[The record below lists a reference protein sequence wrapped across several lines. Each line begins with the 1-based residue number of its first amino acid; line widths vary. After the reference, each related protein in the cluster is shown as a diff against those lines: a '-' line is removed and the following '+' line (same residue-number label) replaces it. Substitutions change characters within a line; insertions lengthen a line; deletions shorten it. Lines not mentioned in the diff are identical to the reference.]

1 MANRESP
8 LVNRVMRTVYLTG
21 GTGFLGSHFIRNHL
35 LDGRFDVQCFVR
47 GATPEACALRLHET
61 LRAVDASY
69 PDRRL
74 WGLDALT
81 PIPSDIT
88 LPAFGL
94 GKAFFADRA
103 RGADATFFHFAS
115 SLQYQEKDRAAIHAH
130 NIGGLRH
137 AVDVAA
143 ALGCGVF
150 YYVSTAFTVGVH
162 EGPVPEVLHRNARF
176 NNYYEETKCE
186 AEHLITALCRERGIS
201 LVIVRPSIVVGPSAT
216 HGTGGSRTGL
226 YGCIHEL
233 HRLKRQLRHT
243 NEALSLYGCTESEM
257 NLVPV
262 DFVCH
267 DIASLYLEGVR
278 EGVYHCTAGQN
289 VRVQGLT
296 ELILKYLGLTR
307 VTFRPF
313 REFDEATASAL
324 ERALVRNTEFYAT
337 STAGT
342 KVFERRRGPHW
353 PMDLDQVERYVIE
366 GVRGLEGAG
375 ARARQAR
382 VRQHAQSGG
391 ARRTA

>member
-1 MANRESP
+1 MK
-8 LVNRVMRTVYLTG
+8 TVYLTG

-35 LDGRFDVQCFVR
+35 LGGPFDVQCFVR
-47 GATPEACALRLHET
+47 GASAEACALRLHET
-61 LRAVDASY
+61 LRAADASY
-69 PDRRL
+69 PERRL
-74 WGLDALT
+74 RGLDALT
-81 PIPSDIT
+81 AVPSDIT

-94 GKAFFADRA
+94 GEAFFTARA
-103 RGADATFFHFAS
+103 GRADATFFHFAS
-115 SLQYQEKDRAAIHAH
+115 SLQYQEKDRQVIHDH

-162 EGPVPEVLHRNARF
+162 EGRVPEALHRNARF

-186 AEHLITALCRERGIS
+186 AEHLITRLCRERGIS
-201 LVIVRPSIVVGPSAT
+201 LVIVRPSIVVGPSST
-216 HGTGGSRTGL
+216 HRTGGSRTGL
-226 YGCIHEL
+226 YGFIHEL

-243 NEALSLYGCTESEM
+243 DAALSLYGCTESEM

-262 DFVCH
+262 DFVCQ
-267 DIASLYLEGVR
+267 DISSLYLEGAR

-296 ELILKYLGLTR
+296 ELILKHLGLTS

-313 REFDEATASAL
+313 REFDEATASAI
-324 ERALVRNTEFYAT
+324 ERVLVRNTAFYAT

-342 KVFERRRGPHW
+342 KVFERRRGPCW
-353 PMDLDQVERYVIE
+353 PMSLDEVERYVIE

-375 ARARQAR
+375 ALRRQAR
-382 VRQHAQSGG
+382 VRRHAQSRG

>member
-1 MANRESP
+1 
-8 LVNRVMRTVYLTG
+8 MRTVYLTG

-35 LDGRFDVQCFVR
+35 LGGPFDVQCFVR
-47 GATPEACALRLHET
+47 GATPGACALRLHET

-81 PIPSDIT
+81 AIPSDIT

-94 GKAFFADRA
+94 DEAFFAGRA
-103 RGADATFFHFAS
+103 GEADATFFHFAS
-115 SLQYQEKDRAAIHAH
+115 SLQYQEKDRAAIHDH

-162 EGPVPEVLHRNARF
+162 EGPVPEALHRNARF

-186 AEHLITALCRERGIS
+186 AEHLITELCRERGIS
-201 LVIVRPSIVVGPSAT
+201 LVIVRPSIVVGPSST
-216 HGTGGSRTGL
+216 HRTGGSRTGL
-226 YGCIHEL
+226 YGFIHEL

-262 DFVCH
+262 DSVCH

-296 ELILKYLGLTR
+296 ELILEHLGLDS

-313 REFDEATASAL
+313 REFDEATAVAT
-324 ERALVRNTEFYAT
+324 ERALVRNTAFYAT

-342 KVFERRRGPHW
+342 KVFQRRRGPHW
-353 PMDLDQVERYVIE
+353 PMDLDTVERYVIE
-366 GVRGLEGAG
+366 GVRGVEGASRL
-375 ARARQAR
+375 AKRAR
-382 VRQHAQSGG
+382 VRQHALSEGV
-391 ARRTA
+391 RRTA

>member
-1 MANRESP
+1 
-8 LVNRVMRTVYLTG
+8 MRTVYLTG

-35 LDGRFDVQCFVR
+35 LGGPFDVQCFVR
-47 GATPEACALRLHET
+47 GPSPEACALRLHET
-61 LRAVDASY
+61 LRAADASY

-81 PIPSDIT
+81 AIPSDIT

-94 GKAFFADRA
+94 EEAFFASRA
-103 RGADATFFHFAS
+103 GRADATFFHFAS
-115 SLQYQEKDRAAIHAH
+115 SLQYQEKDRQVIHEH

-162 EGPVPEVLHRNARF
+162 EGPVPEALHRNARF
-176 NNYYEETKCE
+176 NNYYEETKCQ
-186 AEHLITALCRERGIS
+186 AEHLITELCRERGIS
-201 LVIVRPSIVVGPSAT
+201 LVIVRPSIVVGPSST
-216 HGTGGSRTGL
+216 HRTGGSRTGL
-226 YGCIHEL
+226 YGFIREL
-233 HRLKRQLRHT
+233 HRLKRQLRDT
-243 NEALSLYGCTESEM
+243 GMDAPLSLYGSTESEM

-262 DFVCH
+262 DSVCH
-267 DIASLYLEGVR
+267 DIASLYREDVR

-296 ELILKYLGLTR
+296 ELILKHLELTS

-313 REFDEATASAL
+313 REFDEATASPI
-324 ERALVRNTEFYAT
+324 ERVLLRDTAFYAT
-337 STAGT
+337 STDGT
-342 KVFERRRGPHW
+342 KVFERRRGPRW
-353 PMDLDQVERYVIE
+353 PMDLDEVERYVIE
-366 GVRGLEGAG
+366 GVRAVEDADAPTG
-375 ARARQAR
+375 QAR
-382 VRQHAQSGG
+382 GGRPAHSRG

>member
-1 MANRESP
+1 
-8 LVNRVMRTVYLTG
+8 MRTVYLTG

-35 LDGRFDVQCFVR
+35 LGGPFDVQCFVR
-47 GATPEACALRLHET
+47 GASPEACALRLDET
-61 LRAVDASY
+61 LRAADASY
-69 PDRRL
+69 PDRRV

-81 PIPSDIT
+81 AIPSDIT

-94 GKAFFADRA
+94 GEAFFAGRG
-103 RGADATFFHFAS
+103 GADATFFHFAS
-115 SLQYQEKDRAAIHAH
+115 SLQFQEKDRQVIHDH

-162 EGPVPEVLHRNARF
+162 EGPVPEALHRNARF

-186 AEHLITALCRERGIS
+186 AEHLITELCRERGIS

-216 HGTGGSRTGL
+216 RRTGGSRTGL
-226 YGCIHEL
+226 YGFIHEL

-243 NEALSLYGCTESEM
+243 NVPLSLYGSTESEM

-267 DIASLYLEGVR
+267 DIFSLYLEGAR

-296 ELILKYLGLTR
+296 ELILKHLGLTS

-313 REFDEATASAL
+313 REFDEATASAI
-324 ERALVRNTEFYAT
+324 ERVLVRNTAFYAM

-353 PMDLDQVERYVIE
+353 PMDLDEVERYVIE
-366 GVRGLEGAG
+366 GVRGLGGAG
-375 ARARQAR
+375 VPARRGR
-382 VRQHAQSGG
+382 VRRHAQ
-391 ARRTA
+391 RVRV

>member
-1 MANRESP
+1 
-8 LVNRVMRTVYLTG
+8 MRTVYLTG

-35 LDGRFDVQCFVR
+35 LGGPFDVQCFVR
-47 GATPEACALRLHET
+47 GASPEACALRLHDT

-69 PDRRL
+69 PDRSL

-81 PIPSDIT
+81 AIPSDIT

-94 GKAFFADRA
+94 GEAFFADRA
-103 RGADATFFHFAS
+103 GGAEATFFHFAS
-115 SLQYQEKDRAAIHAH
+115 SLQYQEKDRQIIHAH
-130 NIGGLRH
+130 NIGGMRH

-162 EGPVPEVLHRNARF
+162 EGRVSEALHRNARF

-186 AEHLITALCRERGIS
+186 AEHLITELCRERGIS

-216 HGTGGSRTGL
+216 RRTGGSRTGL
-226 YGCIHEL
+226 YGFIHEL

-243 NEALSLYGCTESEM
+243 NAALSLYGSTESEM

-296 ELILKYLGLTR
+296 ELILEHLGLTS

-313 REFDEATASAL
+313 REFDEATASAI
-324 ERALVRNTEFYAT
+324 ERALVRNTAFYAT

-342 KVFERRRGPHW
+342 KVFERRRGPGW
-353 PMDLDQVERYVIE
+353 PMDLDEVERYVIE
-366 GVRGLEGAG
+366 GVRGLDGAG
-375 ARARQAR
+375 ALARQSPGR
-382 VRQHAQSGG
+382 RHAQSGG

>member
-1 MANRESP
+1 
-8 LVNRVMRTVYLTG
+8 MRTVYLTG

-35 LDGRFDVQCFVR
+35 LGGPFDVQCFVR
-47 GATPEACALRLHET
+47 GASPEACALRLGET

-69 PDRRL
+69 PERRV
-74 WGLDALT
+74 WGLDAVT
-81 PIPSDIT
+81 AIPSDIT

-94 GKAFFADRA
+94 EEAFFAGRA
-103 RGADATFFHFAS
+103 GRADATFFHFAS
-115 SLQYQEKDRAAIHAH
+115 SLQYQEKNRQVIHDH

-162 EGPVPEVLHRNARF
+162 AGPVPEA
-176 NNYYEETKCE
+176 
-186 AEHLITALCRERGIS
+186 LITELCRERGIG
-201 LVIVRPSIVVGPSAT
+201 LVIVRPSIVVGPSST
-216 HGTGGSRTGL
+216 HRTGGSRTGV
-226 YGCIHEL
+226 YGFIREL

-243 NEALSLYGCTESEM
+243 NAPLSLYGCTESEM
-257 NLVPV
+257 NVVPV

-267 DIASLYLEGVR
+267 DIFSLYREGVR
-278 EGVYHCTAGQN
+278 EGVYHCTAGRN

-296 ELILKYLGLTR
+296 ELILKHLELAS
-307 VTFRPF
+307 VTFRPL

-324 ERALVRNTEFYAT
+324 ERVLVRNTAFYAS

-342 KVFERRRGPHW
+342 KVFERRRGVGW

-366 GVRGLEGAG
+366 GVRGLDSTGTPAS
-375 ARARQAR
+375 QAPGR
-382 VRQHAQSGG
+382 RPAQSPG